1 LKPGVRQ
8 QQLRDELQVR
18 EKEFRGVF
26 RGAMEDSESIG
37 LRSVVQIRTGNVRV
51 ALLLLL
57 GASGLVLLIACA
69 NVANLLLARSSA
81 RAREFSIRAA
91 LGATRKRIMRQ
102 VLTEGLV
109 LSITASL
116 LGLLVAAW
124 GLCAL
129 LKFVPEAVPRA
140 NEISI
145 DWRVIGAT
153 LTLSVLTTL
162 VFALAPALGVSRPAL
177 ADTLRDSRGTSA
189 GKGRRRVRNALV
201 VAEIGLCTVLLIGS
215 TLLIRSFLNLRSATP
230 GFDPAPLLTF
240 KMSMPEND
248 ARDPTVR
255 EAFYR
260 RLVERI
266 EAIPGVEAASAT
278 TELPLNGGPDLPA
291 EIDGRQGEES
301 PIVQWQAI
309 TPGIFRAIGV
319 PLKRGR
325 VYDNRDT
332 AGGAP
337 VVIVNEA
344 FVRAFQLES
353 DPLEKRILIARVMG
367 PKWAEGPRTIVG
379 VVGDVKTYGLHGPAR
394 PTVYL
399 PLSQVRY
406 ITNPG
411 SWVVRVSGKTAG
423 LPKLIQQEVQK
434 VDPLLPVSQFRMME
448 EIIDRGISQRRFS
461 MLLLSL
467 LGGLA
472 LVLAVVGIYG
482 VTSYSVAQ
490 RTHEIGIRMALGAA
504 AADALRM
511 VLRESLLLGSTGVLL
526 GVAGSL
532 ALTRLL
538 QGLLFGISS
547 SDPTTFAATAV
558 CLVGVA
564 LVATAIP
571 ARRAAV
577 IDPIQALRYD

>member
-1 LKPGVRQ
+1 
-8 QQLRDELQVR
+8 
-18 EKEFRGVF
+18 
-26 RGAMEDSESIG
+26 
-37 LRSVVQIRTGNVRV
+37 
-51 ALLLLL
+51 
-57 GASGLVLLIACA
+57 
-69 NVANLLLARSSA
+69 
-81 RAREFSIRAA
+81 
-91 LGATRKRIMRQ
+91 
-102 VLTEGLV
+102 
-109 LSITASL
+109 
-116 LGLLVAAW
+116 
-124 GLCAL
+124 
-129 LKFVPEAVPRA
+129 
-140 NEISI
+140 
-145 DWRVIGAT
+145 
-153 LTLSVLTTL
+153 
-162 VFALAPALGVSRPAL
+162 
-177 ADTLRDSRGTSA
+177 
-189 GKGRRRVRNALV
+189 
-201 VAEIGLCTVLLIGS
+201 
-215 TLLIRSFLNLRSATP
+215 
-230 GFDPAPLLTF
+230 
-240 KMSMPEND
+240 
-248 ARDPTVR
+248 
-255 EAFYR
+255 
-260 RLVERI
+260 
-266 EAIPGVEAASAT
+266 
-278 TELPLNGGPDLPA
+278 
-291 EIDGRQGEES
+291 
-301 PIVQWQAI
+301 
-309 TPGIFRAIGV
+309 
-319 PLKRGR
+319 
-325 VYDNRDT
+325 
-332 AGGAP
+332 
-337 VVIVNEA
+337 
-344 FVRAFQLES
+344 
-353 DPLEKRILIARVMG
+353 
-367 PKWAEGPRTIVG
+367 
-379 VVGDVKTYGLHGPAR
+379 
-394 PTVYL
+394 
-399 PLSQVRY
+399 LSQVRY

-482 VTSYSVAQ
+482 VTSHSVAQ